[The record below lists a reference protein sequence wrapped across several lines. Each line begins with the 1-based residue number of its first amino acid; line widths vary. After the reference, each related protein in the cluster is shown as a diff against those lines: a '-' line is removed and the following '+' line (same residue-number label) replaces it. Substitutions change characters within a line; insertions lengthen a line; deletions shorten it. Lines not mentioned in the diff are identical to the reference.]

1 MDYHNIF
8 ARKQL
13 LEVSKE
19 LHAEIETYKEEHE
32 EFDEWDLEFRRGI
45 RDGLDIAI
53 NKIYE
58 RIEKLQED
66 KK

>member
-8 ARKQL
+8 AREQL
-13 LEVSKE
+13 LEVANK
-19 LHAEIETYKEEHE
+19 LHAEIENFKGKHP

-58 RIEKLQED
+58 RVEKLQNEQ
-66 KK
+66 K

>member
-8 ARKQL
+8 AREQL
-13 LEVSKE
+13 LEVVNK
-19 LHAEIETYKEEHE
+19 LNAEIETYKDTHAD
-32 EFDEWDLEFRRGI
+32 FDEWDLEFRRGI

-53 NKIYE
+53 NNIYA
-58 RIEKLQED
+58 RIEKLQND